1 MICQRTGY
9 CCINLFVVVV
19 IPEEETG
26 KLWLYSKPAG
36 VQCPNLSF
44 DEERKA
50 SCAVHAE
57 PWFKTTSCHRYQ
69 NSDED
74 PDFWMKRGKPCMIGP
89 LRQKQQDLVQL
100 GKGPVTLKRH
110 EEYTPEMWE

>member
-19 IPEEETG
+19 IPEENG

-36 VQCPNLSF
+36 VQCPNLAF
-44 DEERKA
+44 DEEGKA
-50 SCAVHAE
+50 SCSTHEA
-57 PWFKTTSCHRYQ
+57 PWFEQTPCHRYQ
-69 NSDED
+69 NSNED
-74 PDFWMKRGKPCMIGP
+74 PDFWLKRGKPCMLGP

-100 GKGPVTLKRH
+100 GKGPVKLKRH